1 MPVDSGPVVILYRGH
16 LLAEALAPGLLLRG
30 WLPRVVDQDAPDA
43 VGADLPVVLCEDN
56 TGQLPGATARVPA
69 LTAGTGRGLVV
80 VVAGRAALAA
90 VTRAV
95 AAGAT
100 AVSAD
105 QPYRSLLLDVHEALA
120 AGHDTREHHQRLL
133 ADLRERAEE
142 ANRFATLTARER
154 AVLVAIAT
162 GMNAEAIAASRP
174 VGLATVR
181 SQIAAVLRKLGVA
194 SQVSAV
200 ALTSHSCA
208 DPRITEPLR
217 QFHQK
222 YG

>member
-1 MPVDSGPVVILYRGH
+1 MLVESRPVAILYRGH

-30 WLPRVVDQDAPDA
+30 WLPRVVDQDAA
-43 VGADLPVVLCEDN
+43 NTVGAGLPVIVCEDDS
-56 TGQLPGATARVPA
+56 GQLPDASARVPA
-69 LTAGTGRGLVV
+69 LTAGAGRHLVV

-90 VTRAV
+90 IARAV

-120 AGHDTREHHQRLL
+120 TGHDTRERRERLL
-133 ADLRERAEE
+133 ADLRERGEE
-142 ANRFATLTARER
+142 ASRFAGLTARER
-154 AVLVAIAT
+154 AVLIAIAT

-181 SQIAAVLRKLGVA
+181 TQIAAVLRKLGVG
-194 SQVSAV
+194 SQVAAV
-200 ALTSHSCA
+200 ALTSRSCA